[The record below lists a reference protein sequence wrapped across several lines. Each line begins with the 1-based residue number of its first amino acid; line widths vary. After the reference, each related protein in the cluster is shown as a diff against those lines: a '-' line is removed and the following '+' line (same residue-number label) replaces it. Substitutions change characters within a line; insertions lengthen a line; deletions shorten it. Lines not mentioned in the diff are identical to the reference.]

1 MDTARLIAIPYL
13 TNSKPLVKGEDLLLP
28 LVAQAKVKQQ
38 VRRTWRDVR
47 REEMERAKKAKVD
60 NA

>member
-1 MDTARLIAIPYL
+1 MNSSRFIAIPYL
-13 TNSKPLVKGEDLLLP
+13 TNSKPLVKGEELLLP

-38 VRRTWRDVR
+38 VKRARRDAR